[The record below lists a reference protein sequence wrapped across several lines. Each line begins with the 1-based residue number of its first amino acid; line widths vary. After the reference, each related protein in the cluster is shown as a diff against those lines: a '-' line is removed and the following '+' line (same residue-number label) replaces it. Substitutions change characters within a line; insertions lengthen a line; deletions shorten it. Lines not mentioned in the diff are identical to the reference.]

1 MIEVGERRR
10 GANPMSS
17 ARAGELWPAYNNHT
31 PISFISLS
39 LLTSSLSSCLEY
51 LLPVKSLSSYHLSC
65 VSVVKVGSIAE
76 CTTPGRFGVSDMV
89 SSSFPVAYMELN
101 LSLPSNRSCGMHG
114 PWDSTPQRRLI
125 FSRVCRD
132 RVVRVSFLI

>member
-17 ARAGELWPAYNNHT
+17 APGSFGQPIIITLQTHT
-31 PISFISLS
+31 SHSLFSPLQTPSLS
-39 LLTSSLSSCLEY
+39 FCLEY
-51 LLPVKSLSSYHLSC
+51 LLSC
-65 VSVVKVGSIAE
+65 GCVVKVGSIAE
-76 CTTPGRFGVSDMV
+76 CTTPGRFGVPDMV

-114 PWDSTPQRRLI
+114 PWDSTPKRRLI

-132 RVVRVSFLI
+132 CVVFLFRFRVAR